1 MSRNRQE
8 NPITAISEVPETELP
23 AVGLIATQDNTDWLA
38 SELLRISKAGYRT
51 IVISPTEQH
60 CEGLEY
66 AEMVNA
72 AIVEPLDVGE
82 TSQSVRE
89 RLATVARERGFPGLL
104 FHADTSG
111 RIDLDASHEAIK
123 SAETFAVDA
132 PTEPPVDPDPTVL
145 VGIPAY
151 NESATIGPV
160 VRAARRSA
168 DEVLVVDDGSD
179 DDTGG
184 IAEEAGAAVV
194 SHRRNS
200 GYGASLQTIFE
211 QAELVR
217 ADHLVVLDADGQHS
231 AGDVPKLVE
240 TQRETD
246 ADLVIG
252 CRFGAETETEMPPM
266 RRLGVG
272 VVNALTNL
280 SLGVVR
286 SESRIRDTQSGF
298 RAYNREAIQT
308 LANDD
313 SIGDHMDASTN
324 ILYLAHS
331 NDFDIRE
338 VQTTIDYEVDDQN
351 SLNPVMHGVLL
362 MKNII
367 RIIERERPITL
378 LGVPG
383 VLCVLFGFGFGYWTV
398 SNYLQSETFPVGLA
412 VIATGL
418 TTVGIL
424 TALAGVILHSL
435 EVYRH

>member
-1 MSRNRQE
+1 MSE
-8 NPITAISEVPETELP
+8 NKRENYISAIPEELETDLP

-38 SELLRISKAGYRT
+38 SELLRIGKAGYRT

-72 AIVEPLDVGE
+72 EIIEPQDLGE
-82 TSQSVRE
+82 TSQTVRE

-104 FHADTSG
+104 FHTDTSG
-111 RIDLDASHEAIK
+111 RIDLDASCEAIK
-123 SAETFAVDA
+123 NAETFAVDA
-132 PTEPPVDPDPTVL
+132 LTKPPVNPEPTVL
-145 VGIPAY
+145 VGIPAF

-160 VRAARRSA
+160 VRAARRYA
-168 DEVLVVDDGSD
+168 DEVLVVDDGSE
-179 DDTGG
+179 DDTDYL
-184 IAEEAGAAVV
+184 AEEAGATVV
-194 SHRRNS
+194 SHRRNR
-200 GYGASLQTIFE
+200 GYGASLRTIFE
-211 QAELVR
+211 QAERVR
-217 ADHLVVLDADGQHS
+217 ADHLVVLDADGQHDAS
-231 AGDVPKLVE
+231 DVPKLVE

-246 ADLVIG
+246 ADIVIG
-252 CRFGAETETEMPPM
+252 CRFGTETETEMPPM
-266 RRLGVG
+266 RRLGLG
-272 VVNALTNL
+272 IVNALTNL

-351 SLNPVMHGVLL
+351 SLNPIMHGVLL
-362 MKNII
+362 VKNIV
-367 RIIERERPITL
+367 RTIERERPITL

-383 VLCVLFGFGFGYWTV
+383 MLCVLSGFGFGYWMV

-412 VIATGL
+412 VMASGL

-424 TALAGVILHSL
+424 TALTGIILHSL
-435 EVYRH
+435 EVYRN